1 MKEKNVEKL
10 PQLRLPYVDVIKGIG
25 ILLVIFQHCLGG
37 GDIRIVSSEYS
48 KSYCFI
54 SYAFILFCIRFP
66 L

>member
-37 GDIRIVSSEYS
+37 VH
-48 KSYCFI
+48 
-54 SYAFILFCIRFP
+54 
-66 L
+66 